1 MSLVGR
7 LDRPLAWLAGRRL
20 RQMEAAWRDPLPVQ
34 EQAIRALV
42 GRARDT
48 VWGRRH
54 GLREIRGIADY
65 QRRVPVTTYLDIR
78 LFIER
83 AIGGERDV
91 LWPGRPG
98 EYCKTSGTTAGD
110 KYIPVTREAFHA
122 HRQGG
127 LDTLL
132 LALRR
137 VDRAE
142 VLDGP
147 MLLLGGST
155 RTEPLGR
162 HAEVGDL
169 SGLAVRRLPVW
180 IRQRYA
186 SGSGIAA
193 IPDWERR
200 LAATARRACHQ
211 DLRLISGMPSW
222 MLVLFERIR
231 SLADDPSLR
240 LGQLWPHLSVFVHG
254 GIRMDPY
261 RSIFEAAIGR
271 PIHYL
276 EVYPASEG
284 FVAIQVGATDPGLT
298 LMLDYGIFY
307 EFVPVAELRS
317 PTPRRLTIAEVRIGE
332 PYVVLLTTP
341 AGLWSYVLGDT
352 VRFVS
357 LDPPQL
363 VITGRTGHFVNAFG
377 ENVIVEQVERAAA
390 AGCARTRAE
399 LVEFTVAPVYPNGPL
414 QPARHEWAVEFRAS
428 PSSLDGF
435 ARAVDETLQALNTDY
450 RTKRAGDVGMAA
462 PRVTALAPG
471 TFHRWLAGRGQL
483 GDQHKV
489 PRASNQRDVIE
500 AVLAG
505 ARSPEPTTE
514 AAARTAAM
522 ARPGSPSGLRDGG
535 RGRGKPGSG

>member
-1 MSLVGR
+1 VSLVGR
-7 LDRPLAWLAGRRL
+7 LDRPLTWLAGRRL
-20 RQMEAAWRDPLPVQ
+20 RQMEAAWRDPLPIQ
-34 EQAIRALV
+34 EGALRALV

-48 VWGRRH
+48 VWGREH
-54 GLREIRGIADY
+54 GFREIRGIVDY
-65 QRRVPVTTYLDIR
+65 QRQVPATAYLDVR
-78 LFIER
+78 LLVER
-83 AIGGERDV
+83 AIAGERNV
-91 LWPGRPG
+91 LWPGRPA

-110 KYIPVTREAFHA
+110 KYIPVTREAFRA

-127 LDTLL
+127 VDALL

-137 VDRAE
+137 VGRAAA
-142 VLDGP
+142 LDGP
-147 MLLLGGST
+147 MLFLGGST

-169 SGLAVRRLPVW
+169 SGLAARRLPPW

-186 SGSGIAA
+186 PGPEIGA

-200 LAATARRACHQ
+200 LAATARLARYQ

-231 SLADDPSLR
+231 SLADDPGLV
-240 LGQLWPHLSVFVHG
+240 LGRLWPRLAVFVHG
-254 GIRMDPY
+254 GVRMDPY
-261 RSIFEAAIGR
+261 RSVFEAAMGR

-276 EVYPASEG
+276 DVYAASEG

-317 PTPRRLTIAEVRIGE
+317 ATARRLTIAEVRVGE
-332 PYVVLLTTP
+332 PYAILLTTP
-341 AGLWSYVLGDT
+341 AGLWSYALGDT

-357 LDPPQL
+357 LAPPQL

-377 ENVIVEQVERAAA
+377 ENVIVEEVERAAA
-390 AGCARTRAE
+390 AACARTRAE
-399 LVEFTVAPVYPNGPL
+399 LVDFTVAPVYPHGSR
-414 QPARHEWAVEFRAS
+414 QPARHEWAVEFRAR
-428 PSSLDGF
+428 PSNLDGF
-435 ARAVDETLQALNTDY
+435 ARAVDETLRALNTDY

-462 PRVTALAPG
+462 PRVIAVAPG
-471 TFHRWLAGRGQL
+471 SFHRWLAGRDQL

-489 PRASNQRDVIE
+489 PRASNHREVIE
-500 AVLAG
+500 AVLA
-505 ARSPEPTTE
+505 AAEVREPSAGPAT
-514 AAARTAAM
+514 R
-522 ARPGSPSGLRDGG
+522 
-535 RGRGKPGSG
+535 

>member
-1 MSLVGR
+1 VSLVGG

-34 EQAIRALV
+34 ARALRALV
-42 GRARDT
+42 GLARDT
-48 VWGRRH
+48 VWGREH
-54 GLREIRGIADY
+54 GFREIRGVADY
-65 QRRVPVTTYLDIR
+65 QRQVPVTTYLDVR
-78 LFIER
+78 LLVER

-91 LWPGRPG
+91 LWPGRPT

-110 KYIPVTREAFHA
+110 KYIPVTREAFRA

-127 LDTLL
+127 VDALL

-137 VDRAE
+137 VGRAE
-142 VLDGP
+142 VIDGP
-147 MLLLGGST
+147 MLFLGGST
-155 RTEPLGR
+155 RTKPLGR

-169 SGLAVRRLPVW
+169 SGLAARRLPAW

-186 SGSGIAA
+186 PGPAIAA

-200 LAATARRACHQ
+200 LVAIARLARNQ
-211 DLRLISGMPSW
+211 DLRLIAGMPSW

-231 SLADDPSLR
+231 SQAEDPDLL
-240 LGQLWPHLSVFVHG
+240 LGRLWPHLAVFIHG
-254 GIRMDPY
+254 GVRMDPY
-261 RSIFEAAIGR
+261 RSVFEGAIGR

-307 EFVPVAELRS
+307 EFVPTAELRS
-317 PTPRRLTIAEVRIGE
+317 GAPRRLTIAEVRAGE
-332 PYVVLLTTP
+332 PYAILLTTP
-341 AGLWSYVLGDT
+341 AGLWSCTLGDT

-377 ENVIVEQVERAAA
+377 ENVIVEEVERAAA
-390 AGCARTRAE
+390 AACARTHAE
-399 LVEFTVAPVYPNGPL
+399 LVEFTVAPVYPRGPAEA
-414 QPARHEWAVEFRAS
+414 ARHEWAVEFRAD
-428 PSSLDGF
+428 PKSLDGF

-450 RTKRAGDVGMAA
+450 RTKRSRNVGMAA
-462 PRVTALAPG
+462 PRVTAVPPG
-471 TFHRWLAGRGQL
+471 SFHRWLATRGQL

-489 PRASNQRDVIE
+489 PRATNHRDVIE
-500 AVLAG
+500 AVLAVAQDPG
-505 ARSPEPTTE
+505 PE
-514 AAARTAAM
+514 AAVR
-522 ARPGSPSGLRDGG
+522 
-535 RGRGKPGSG
+535 